1 MLGEIHVHPSET
13 HEVQQMKVLPDRPRF
28 FRAAVGL
35 GIIALTAACGTSTS
49 GSGGTATSPPPS
61 AAAGVALEEGTAS
74 VMNAQETV
82 LTSPTGFTLY
92 YLTVDTANAP
102 KCTGSCLT
110 QWPPLLT
117 NGSPTS
123 MMPLSGALTVAMN
136 ANGDQVAYNGHLLY
150 TFSGDKAKGD
160 AKGEGTQAFGGVWK
174 VATPSLTL
182 AG

>member
-1 MLGEIHVHPSET
+1 
-13 HEVQQMKVLPDRPRF
+13 MKVLPDRPRL
-28 FRAAVGL
+28 FRVAVGL
-35 GIIALTAACGTSTS
+35 GIIALTAACGSSTS
-49 GSGGTATSPPPS
+49 GSGGTATSPPAS
-61 AAAGVALEEGTAS
+61 AAAGVALEEGSAT

-110 QWPPLLT
+110 QWPALLT
-117 NGSPTS
+117 NGSPSS

>member
-1 MLGEIHVHPSET
+1 
-13 HEVQQMKVLPDRPRF
+13 MKVLPDRPRLF
-28 FRAAVGL
+28 SVAVAL
-35 GIIALTAACGTSTS
+35 GIIAFTAACGSTTS
-49 GSGGTATSPPPS
+49 GSAGTTPSPAASAPS
-61 AAAGVALEEGTAS
+61 GIALEEGSAT

-82 LTSPTGFTLY
+82 LTSPDGFTLY
-92 YLTVDTANAP
+92 YLTVDTTTAP
-102 KCTGSCLT
+102 KCTGACLT

-117 NGSPTS
+117 KGNPSS
-123 MMPLSGALTVAMN
+123 MMPLSGTLTVTMN

-174 VATPSLTL
+174 VATPSLTV

>member
-1 MLGEIHVHPSET
+1 
-13 HEVQQMKVLPDRPRF
+13 MKVLPDRPRLF
-28 FRAAVGL
+28 SVAVAL
-35 GIIALTAACGTSTS
+35 GIIALTAACGSTTS
-49 GSGGTATSPPPS
+49 GSAGTTPSPAASAPS
-61 AAAGVALEEGTAS
+61 GIALEEGSAT

-82 LTSPTGFTLY
+82 LTSPDGFTLY
-92 YLTVDTANAP
+92 YLTVDTTTAP
-102 KCTGSCLT
+102 KCTGACLT

-117 NGSPTS
+117 KGNPSS
-123 MMPLSGALTVAMN
+123 MMPLSGTLTVTMN

-174 VATPSLTL
+174 VATPSLTV